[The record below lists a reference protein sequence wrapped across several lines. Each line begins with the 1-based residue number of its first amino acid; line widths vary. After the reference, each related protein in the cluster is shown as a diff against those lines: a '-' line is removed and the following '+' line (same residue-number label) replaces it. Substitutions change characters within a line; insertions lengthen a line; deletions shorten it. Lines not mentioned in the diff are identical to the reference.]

1 MPETQELKTLI
12 NLLKSKT
19 PLTAMLAPAF
29 VIDFPFPQIVGKLKR
44 LGFKFVIE
52 VAVGAIDTN
61 RQALLEF
68 KKHPQKKL
76 ITSPCPSIY
85 QMIKTQYP
93 QLLPFL
99 SKSDSPMIATAR
111 IVREKF
117 PETKA
122 VFIGPCVVKKI
133 EAARY
138 PDLNILS
145 VTFKDISQV
154 FKHFNIKASAKDNKA
169 EFDLAT
175 CNTRIYPVSGG
186 LSESANLDQV
196 LKKDQYRIVS
206 GIKEVKAALAE
217 FEKNNH
223 IRFLDILFC
232 FGGCINGLGI
242 NNTSLVLAQR
252 KKKVLQFWNQCLSKQ
267 NDLEKL

>member
-1 MPETQELKTLI
+1 MPETPEIKTLI

-29 VIDFPFPQIVGKLKR
+29 IIDFPFPQIVGQLKR
-44 LGFKFVIE
+44 VGFKYVIE

-61 RQALLEF
+61 RQAVEEF
-68 KKHPQKKL
+68 KTPPQKRL

-99 SKSDSPMIATAR
+99 SKADSPMIAAAR

-117 PETKA
+117 PETKP
-122 VFIGPCVVKKI
+122 VFIGPCVVKKL
-133 EAARY
+133 EASRY

-145 VTFKDISQV
+145 VTFKDIV
-154 FKHFNIKASAKDNKA
+154 ELFKHFNIKDVVQDNKA

-186 LSESANLDQV
+186 LAESANLDEV
-196 LKKDQYRIVS
+196 LKKDQYKVVS
-206 GIKEVKAALAE
+206 GIKEVKAALAD
-217 FEKNNH
+217 FEKNKR
-223 IRFLDILFC
+223 IKFLDILFC

-242 NNTSLVLAQR
+242 NSTSLALGKR
-252 KKKVLQFWNQCLSKQ
+252 KEKVLQFWNQCLTEQ